1 MDSGSEG
8 VVVTAIDP
16 DNQAARQGFKVGDLI
31 LDVGGKVVSTAAD
44 VRDALRDAHAG
55 GKRTE
60 WMRIR
65 SKEGTRFVAVPLGQV

>member
-1 MDSGSEG
+1 M
-8 VVVTAIDP
+8 
-16 DNQAARQGFKVGDLI
+16 
-31 LDVGGKVVSTAAD
+31 VSTAAD

-65 SKEGTRFVAVPLGQV
+65 SKEGTRFVAVPLGQA